1 MSRAAGRTIKRSTRW
16 RAANHETLRLPDLWL
31 DGDYVSRRRGDAPVY
46 DLRVGGGPSM
56 SQSKPLSEW
65 PACPDCATALPVEG
79 HPSHLVDY
87 RCLRCGRAFDAEEV
101 DR

>member
-1 MSRAAGRTIKRSTRW
+1 
-16 RAANHETLRLPDLWL
+16 
-31 DGDYVSRRRGDAPVY
+31 
-46 DLRVGGGPSM
+46 M

-87 RCLRCGRAFDAEEV
+87 RCLRCDLAFDAEEV
-101 DR
+101 GR